1 LVELNLPIGFMAT
14 GDNAPLVNFKATVG
28 NEDHFWQGRIVRI
41 NAAVD
46 KQTRLI
52 YATAEVSDPYV
63 SAIPGSMPMAVG
75 LFVSAEI
82 AGVNPQSV
90 FVMPR
95 VALRNNDKVYVI
107 NDDSKL
113 EIRTVDVLSTSE
125 QRVLVTHGVLAGDRV
140 VTSSIPAAVDG
151 MEVQAIN
158 RLQQG

>member
-1 LVELNLPIGFMAT
+1 MAT

-46 KQTRLI
+46 KETRLI
-52 YATAEVSDPYV
+52 YATAEVSDPYA

-125 QRVLVTHGVLAGDRV
+125 QRVLVTHGVLPGDRV

-158 RLQQG
+158 RLEQG